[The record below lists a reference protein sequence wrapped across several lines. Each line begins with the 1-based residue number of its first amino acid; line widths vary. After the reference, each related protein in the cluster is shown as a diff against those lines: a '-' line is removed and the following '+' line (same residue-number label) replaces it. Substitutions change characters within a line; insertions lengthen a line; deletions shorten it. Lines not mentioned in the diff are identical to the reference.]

1 MANKEDKWERLSN
14 MLDEY
19 QVEEGLARNAI
30 NRALAEKEEKKKPF
44 NWKWLAISMSAIVLV
59 LAIVLPIFLYP
70 KSVET
75 LYFDNENVYVDTI
88 EDMSVFVSENS
99 LNIKTLEL
107 INGEN
112 QKYFIKETEELAYF
126 TQKGIY
132 VNDTGFDT
140 IQLYV
145 VIKPN
150 SEFDFCE
157 RFSNLIN
164 SIECKTIA
172 VSYGVMSKVNQ
183 NSIMACFNANG
194 FKYYLDIST
203 DGDIEEKLNF
213 YVNLLAN

>member
-1 MANKEDKWERLSN
+1 MQNKEDKWERLSN

-30 NRALAEKEEKKKPF
+30 NRALSEKEEKKRTF

-70 KSVET
+70 KTVET
-75 LYFDNENVYVDTI
+75 QYFDEQNVYAEII
-88 EDMSVFVSENS
+88 EDMSGFISQNN
-99 LNIKTLEL
+99 LNITTLDL

-112 QKYFIKETEELAYF
+112 NKVYIKDTNELAYF
-126 TQKGIY
+126 SQSGIY
-132 VNDTGFDT
+132 VGDTGFDT
-140 IQLYV
+140 VQLYV

-172 VSYGVMSKVNQ
+172 VSYSVMSKVNQ